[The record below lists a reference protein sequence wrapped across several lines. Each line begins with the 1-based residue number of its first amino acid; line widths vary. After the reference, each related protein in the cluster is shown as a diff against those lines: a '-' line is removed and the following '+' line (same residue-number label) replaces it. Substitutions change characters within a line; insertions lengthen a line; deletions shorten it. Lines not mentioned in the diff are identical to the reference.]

1 MSKHTESIHILDKV
15 GLYVTS
21 LWLLFFLL
29 IVLTIDVPIT
39 FSKNYIFIGFEEL
52 LKRNIIPI
60 ISFVFLILGIIYC
73 FYFNYKFKGTA
84 PLQVEVQEIKNVN
97 YEHILFL
104 TTYII
109 PLLSFD
115 ISNIRYLLLL
125 FLLLVIICAIYIQTN
140 LFYANPTLALLG
152 YHIYEMTG
160 SRKKELETETYKNI
174 IVITKTNISLNDE
187 VQLLFLSDNI
197 YFGRKYEHI
206 N

>member
-1 MSKHTESIHILDKV
+1 MSKHIESIHIWDKV

-29 IVLTIDVPIT
+29 IVLTIDVS
-39 FSKNYIFIGFEEL
+39 FSKNYVFIGFDEL
-52 LKRNIIPI
+52 IKRNIIPL

-73 FYFNYKFKGTA
+73 FFFDYKFKGTA
-84 PLQVEVQEIKNVN
+84 PLQIEVKEIKNVN
-97 YEHILFL
+97 YEHITFL

-115 ISNIRYLLLL
+115 ISNIRYLVLL
-125 FLLLVIICAIYIQTN
+125 FLLLIIICAIYIRTN

-152 YHIYEMTG
+152 YRIYEITG
-160 SRKKELETETYKNI
+160 SREKELDTETYNNI
-174 IVITKTNISLNDE
+174 IVITKTNILLNDE

-197 YFGRKYEHI
+197 YFGRKV
-206 N
+206 